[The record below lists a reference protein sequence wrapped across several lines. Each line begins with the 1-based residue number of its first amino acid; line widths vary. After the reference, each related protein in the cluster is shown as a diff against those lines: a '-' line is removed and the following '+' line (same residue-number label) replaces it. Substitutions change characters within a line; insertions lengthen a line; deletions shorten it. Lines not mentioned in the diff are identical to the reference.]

1 MSDRMTGMSFDQLMN
16 WVTEELENHG
26 TLFGLH
32 RAYKAPEEALTIFG
46 RDLGPRSRPQYAACG
61 KYNCGLLRRRAV
73 L

>member
-46 RDLGPRSRPQYAACG
+46 RDLETPIGRQPFLRTENRSDHGR
-61 KYNCGLLRRRAV
+61 
-73 L
+73 

>member
-46 RDLGPRSRPQYAACG
+46 RDHLYPASEVRG
-61 KYNCGLLRRRAV
+61 
-73 L
+73 

>member
-46 RDLGPRSRPQYAACG
+46 RRP
-61 KYNCGLLRRRAV
+61 
-73 L
+73 

>member
-46 RDLGPRSRPQYAACG
+46 RDLETPIGQPVSSEYCG
-61 KYNCGLLRRRAV
+61 FLLCRQPF

>member
-32 RAYKAPEEALTIFG
+32 RAYKAPEEALTI
-46 RDLGPRSRPQYAACG
+46 LAET
-61 KYNCGLLRRRAV
+61 LRLRLV
-73 L
+73 LQPALTAS

>member
-32 RAYKAPEEALTIFG
+32 CAYKAPEEALTIFG
-46 RDLGPRSRPQYAACG
+46 RDLETPIGPAAGPNSQLGDKSAG
-61 KYNCGLLRRRAV
+61 KAAG
-73 L
+73 

>member
-46 RDLGPRSRPQYAACG
+46 RDSDWSCSRP
-61 KYNCGLLRRRAV
+61 
-73 L
+73 